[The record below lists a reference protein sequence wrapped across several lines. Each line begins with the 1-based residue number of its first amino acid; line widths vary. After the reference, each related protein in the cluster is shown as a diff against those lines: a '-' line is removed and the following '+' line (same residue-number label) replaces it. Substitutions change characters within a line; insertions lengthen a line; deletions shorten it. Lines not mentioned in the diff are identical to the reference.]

1 MMNITE
7 KQANVLSMLIM
18 VAVMTCIVTLVMAL
32 INGNLQ
38 LLKWLKGWGLS
49 FLVAFPVVLIIMPV
63 TKKLVFK
70 FFKIK

>member
-1 MMNITE
+1 MNITE

>member
-1 MMNITE
+1 MKITE

>member
-38 LLKWLKGWGLS
+38 LFKWLKGWGLS
-49 FLVAFPVVLIIMPV
+49 FLVAFPVVLIIMPI

-70 FFKIK
+70 LFKIK